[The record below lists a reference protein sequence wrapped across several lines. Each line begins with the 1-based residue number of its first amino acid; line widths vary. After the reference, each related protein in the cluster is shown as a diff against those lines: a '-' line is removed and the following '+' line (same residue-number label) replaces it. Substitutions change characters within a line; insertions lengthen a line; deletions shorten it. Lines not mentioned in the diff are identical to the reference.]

1 MAPIQYHWTTGVNT
15 ASCSRVA
22 RLGNPLCP
30 RGVGRV
36 VARPSHKL
44 AMTRRW
50 PRSRPSAGT
59 AATRLRTAWPS
70 TQSRRWRA
78 NRGKRR
84 QGSADTTREPLVP
97 RPHGRCPAMSS
108 WGPKLF
114 ALRTQL
120 RWSQIHPP
128 LPAEKERCKPLDRG
142 NNKTSPNM
150 FAQAVLQSARTTWP
164 DGRLLS
170 TSTTCFTPAIRKN
183 VPCLLASANSVGA
196 RAFESKNGCGKNRL
210 GHGSCHTG
218 KANMAFNSKLW
229 TDRASNESAPCFFVR
244 HSVTS
249 AVYRYVRLGGPCMF
263 LCSGSMVPQ
272 LQQLWCRARSGLTG
286 VPEKVVPK
294 PVIDSGSF
302 QRRSTHTYIYII
314 ILYYI
319 ILYYIIL

>member
-1 MAPIQYHWTTGVNT
+1 MVPSAVGRVVPIQYHWTTARDQKSKANTSGVNT

-30 RGVGRV
+30 RGVGKV

-59 AATRLRTAWPS
+59 AAQGSARPGLPPNLAGGE
-70 TQSRRWRA
+70 QI
-78 NRGKRR
+78 RGKRR

-120 RWSQIHPP
+120 HSSQIHPP
-128 LPAEKERCKPLDRG
+128 LPAEKERCKTLDRG
-142 NNKTSPNM
+142 NNKKSPKM

-170 TSTTCFTPAIRKN
+170 TSTTRFTPAILKN
-183 VPCLLASANSVGA
+183 VPCLLGQCRTLAWQSFSASHLRPGA
-196 RAFESKNGCGKNRL
+196 KEP
-210 GHGSCHTG
+210 
-218 KANMAFNSKLW
+218 M
-229 TDRASNESAPCFFVR
+229 TDKVKK
-244 HSVTS
+244 
-249 AVYRYVRLGGPCMF
+249 
-263 LCSGSMVPQ
+263 Q
-272 LQQLWCRARSGLTG
+272 
-286 VPEKVVPK
+286 KVVLMPRWLLRWQSSELK
-294 PVIDSGSF
+294 
-302 QRRSTHTYIYII
+302 R
-314 ILYYI
+314 L
-319 ILYYIIL
+319 